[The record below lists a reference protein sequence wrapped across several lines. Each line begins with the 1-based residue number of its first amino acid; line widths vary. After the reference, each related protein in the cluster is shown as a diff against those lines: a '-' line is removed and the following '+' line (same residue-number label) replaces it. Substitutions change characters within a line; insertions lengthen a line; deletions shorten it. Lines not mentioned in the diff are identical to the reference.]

1 MNRNYMRSETFEG
14 TFPFKPN
21 FKEINGFQMHYVD
34 EGSGEPIVC
43 LHGMPTWG
51 YLYRNFIEVLSKN
64 YRVIAPDQMGFG
76 KSDVPQDKPYLLKQH
91 IDNLTKL
98 LLSLD
103 LKDITFVGQD
113 WGGPVM
119 FGFAVDYPE
128 RIKRLIIMNTSIGIM
143 KEGAK
148 PWYYELE
155 KRGKYEKFFSNM
167 REKIPKLLQTAI
179 YNKEKITP
187 TMLKAYTTP
196 FPNKESCIG
205 AIAWPRDIPI
215 GNSHPSTETML
226 HIRQNLDVLADKP
239 KLLIW
244 GLKDPVFPP
253 RVIDWWNKIYPGIE
267 THKIEHASHFLQEDA
282 PDKIILWIEKFLEN
296 NP

>member
-1 MNRNYMRSETFEG
+1 MNRKYMRYETFDG

-43 LHGMPTWG
+43 LHGMPTWS
-51 YLYRNFIEVLSKN
+51 YLYRNFIKLLSKN

-98 LLSLD
+98 LLSFD
-103 LKDITFVGQD
+103 LKDITFIGQD
-113 WGGPVM
+113 WGGPVE
-119 FGFAVDYPE
+119 FGFAVDHPE
-128 RIKRLIIMNTSIGIM
+128 RVKRFVIMNTAIGVM
-143 KEGAK
+143 KEGTK
-148 PWYYELE
+148 PWYYDWE
-155 KRGKYEKFFSNM
+155 KKGIYEKFFSNM
-167 REKIPKLLQTAI
+167 KENIPKLFQMSV

-187 TMLKAYTTP
+187 TILKAYTTP

-205 AIAWPRDIPI
+205 AVAWPRDIPI
-215 GNSHPSTETML
+215 GNSHPSTEAML
-226 HIRQNLDVLADKP
+226 HIRQNLDILADIP
-239 KLLIW
+239 KILIW
-244 GLKDPVFPP
+244 GLRDIVFSK
-253 RVIDWWNKIYPGIE
+253 RMIEWWNKIYPGIE
-267 THKIEHASHFLQEDA
+267 TYEIENASHFLQEDA
-282 PDKIILWIEKFLEN
+282 PDEITSLIEKFLKN